1 MPFVWLAIGLLR
13 GTVSSA
19 RFRGRTEGSTL
30 GIVHSVSRD
39 REITVDLAG
48 TGFTQLLEV
57 VGRGTA
63 ALDGTILTIA
73 AQTSVILGTGAQE

>member
-1 MPFVWLAIGLLR
+1 M
-13 GTVSSA
+13 
-19 RFRGRTEGSTL
+19 

-48 TGFTQLLEV
+48 TGYTQLLEV

-63 ALDGTILTIA
+63 SLEGTTLTIA
-73 AQTSVILGTGAQE
+73 AQTSVILGTDAQG